1 MATKSVMETTTLKME
16 AGTKGTNPTSK
27 KKAYC
32 LPRRLPTSSPSH
44 SRAPSSAPSEISH
57 LPTRPPSS
65 ASGGGGSLFLEDD
78 GDLFDF
84 EGVSGGGTGSS
95 NKSSTLGNEPVKDV
109 DENDIW
115 AELDAD
121 PSAFDDPPPVA
132 SICRTSGLKLKPA
145 KGADEDD
152 EMWGILDE
160 MDTDM
165 DPPPNPPAISVSQ
178 PVDSNVRSDTA
189 QETTERPTKATPSQP
204 AVPDDDWDDM
214 YV

>member
-16 AGTKGTNPTSK
+16 AGTKGDESNVQEEGVLPCPDVFTFTFSSTFFCAIRNLTS
-27 KKAYC
+27 
-32 LPRRLPTSSPSH
+32 PH
-44 SRAPSSAPSEISH
+44 Q
-57 LPTRPPSS
+57 PPSS
-65 ASGGGGSLFLEDD
+65 ASGGGGGSLFLEDD

-84 EGVSGGGTGSS
+84 EGVSGGGTGQVATS
-95 NKSSTLGNEPVKDV
+95 PVLWATSRLRDV

-165 DPPPNPPAISVSQ
+165 DPPPNPPAAISVSQ
-178 PVDSNVRSDTA
+178 PVDSNVRYETA